1 MFKSVY
7 EKEKTRNPVLKRK
20 ITDEIAIKNRES
32 NREMTL
38 IMRDNYMDDDTLTPE
53 PIQSPIKVQK

>member
-7 EKEKTRNPVLKRK
+7 EKEKTRNPVMKRK
-20 ITDEIAIKNRES
+20 ITEEIAIKNRES

-53 PIQSPIKVQK
+53 PY